1 MSDLFSI
8 YEDELNGVF
17 NKLNTIIRSMN
28 NLSKEKTEKAIG
40 DANDLLQEAL
50 SVMKSL
56 EIEASTSGQKDKLLL
71 KIRGFK
77 NDYESIKSQYL
88 NLEKNYI
95 HAKSN
100 EAIYLNSEDDY
111 NNKNLVAHEEM
122 AYNKSNHSKLAK
134 GKDLALEIDS
144 MGNEALRQLQGH
156 TVMMKN
162 TIKNLENENEVLANS
177 NGLLG
182 MMTRRENKNKLIIA
196 VSIFALILIGIT
208 IYFTTS

>member
-95 HAKSN
+95 NAKSN